1 MSGTDVA
8 MLLRMRYTKSST
20 DIDMLLPGK
29 EVEIFVKELGATW
42 QFKECL
48 CPVCGMEYLWNSTQ
62 SYLPIHR
69 YTLPGTDLAY
79 CARVGYL
86 AMRLPRTPQY

>member
-42 QFKECL
+42 QVSHAQSMERL
-48 CPVCGMEYLWNSTQ
+48 CAFHGMCVHS
-62 SYLPIHR
+62 P
-69 YTLPGTDLAY
+69 
-79 CARVGYL
+79 
-86 AMRLPRTPQY
+86 